1 MNSGDIDNLAQLVSF
16 DLVDRMLT
24 KMIHDIGAA
33 RQGSPQADD
42 KQFAAWRE
50 QYQDVVAE
58 LMGEREKVRAREDAL
73 QGWIQRTS
81 LLETTLQN
89 DLSSQMQ
96 ASIGFAHRLR
106 GSGI

>member
-1 MNSGDIDNLAQLVSF
+1 
-16 DLVDRMLT
+16 
-24 KMIHDIGAA
+24 
-33 RQGSPQADD
+33 
-42 KQFAAWRE
+42 
-50 QYQDVVAE
+50 
-58 LMGEREKVRAREDAL
+58 MGEREKVRAREDAL